1 MACIRGASTRRHGQL
16 VLLNF
21 RLIETALAHVN
32 NFLRND
38 ESRGPGK
45 LRPSRYLLVQS
56 Q

>member
-16 VLLNF
+16 VILNF
-21 RLIETALAHVN
+21 RLIETALPYVN
-32 NFLRND
+32 DFLRNH
-38 ESRGPGK
+38 ESRGRGK